1 MLLCQRESVAPT
13 ASRVDFDS
21 DSLPFIP
28 AFRESGPVEKDRSI
42 SRVDAHPTSFALGV
56 FNVSCYRDKRHNK
69 TLQRD
74 CQPARC
80 GSLVLVHGFRL
91 VDGCFTR
98 WQPLS
103 FGRSA
108 APMRPSKSQD
118 IPCCASLSSSLAPF
132 AGRVPPFVDT
142 EPAASYRPTAKRRRP
157 PRRQSRE
164 WQPNET
170 LHPTRHLSG
179 VRDRRELMEGY
190 SDSWRAV
197 ELFALCGG
205 AVMSSDAWP
214 PPAPHRP
221 AAADSS
227 ITSAG
232 CTPPE
237 PLRRSRG
244 LWGRG
249 TADMD
254 SAR

>member
-1 MLLCQRESVAPT
+1 MPVPGGCCVGSLCQRESVAPT

-103 FGRSA
+103 FGRYA
-108 APMRPSKSQD
+108 
-118 IPCCASLSSSLAPF
+118 
-132 AGRVPPFVDT
+132 AGRFC
-142 EPAASYRPTAKRRRP
+142 RRKP
-157 PRRQSRE
+157 GS
-164 WQPNET
+164 
-170 LHPTRHLSG
+170 
-179 VRDRRELMEGY
+179 
-190 SDSWRAV
+190 
-197 ELFALCGG
+197 
-205 AVMSSDAWP
+205 

-221 AAADSS
+221 LPQKPSCSAVQDSCRLPFCRRYRS
-227 ITSAG
+227 HIG
-232 CTPPE
+232 
-237 PLRRSRG
+237 LRLLRIAY
-244 LWGRG
+244 LP
-249 TADMD
+249 T
-254 SAR
+254 